1 MPMKSQFAH
10 KRSPIV
16 SFLLALTMLAF
27 AACSVQKVTS
37 TVVMPLNQQPV
48 SAQRLHPLDIAVLP
62 FSTPL
67 KGSQENSSP
76 ATSSSA
82 RNAEGL
88 FLANQLTSTI
98 QKTSAWGAVRSIPS
112 RETTVDVYVEGKI
125 INSDGEKLT
134 LEVSVSDTSNRLWY
148 TKTYTQSVGYY
159 AYKNTMELYRD
170 PFQNLFNSIT
180 NDLVQYRHELS
191 SVDARRLSTI
201 SSLRFARDFSPEAF
215 GSHIKESSS
224 GEFQIIRLPAENDP
238 VLTKISE
245 IRERDYLFVDT
256 MQGHYD
262 AFSGRMKKPYQSWR
276 QATHEEISSAREL
289 KRQSVTRTI
298 GGIAAVIGGIMA
310 SGSGNGSAQS
320 AGAVAIGAGALLVK
334 SGFEKRAEL
343 KIHEDVLAELEQS
356 LEAEIEPRVIE
367 LENRTVTLTGNVE
380 EHYNQWRSLLR
391 EIYKTERG
399 EI

>member
-1 MPMKSQFAH
+1 MKSRFSYKKSSIA
-10 KRSPIV
+10 
-16 SFLLALTMLAF
+16 FLFLALTVLALT
-27 AACSVQKVTS
+27 ACGVQKVTS
-37 TVVMPLNQQPV
+37 TAVMPLNQQPA
-48 SAQRLHPLDIAVLP
+48 SAARLHPLDIAVLP
-62 FSTPL
+62 FTSPF
-67 KGSQENSSP
+67 KDSQENNNP
-76 ATSSSA
+76 AISTSA

-98 QKTSAWGAVRSIPS
+98 QKTSAWGAVRLIPS
-112 RETTVDVYVEGKI
+112 RETIVDVYVEGKV
-125 INSDGEKLT
+125 INSDGERLT
-134 LEVSVSDTSNRLWY
+134 LEISISDISNRLWY

-159 AYKNTMELYRD
+159 AYKNSMELDRD
-170 PFQNLFNSIT
+170 PFQNLFNSIA
-180 NDLVQYRHELS
+180 NDLVRYRHELS
-191 SVDARRLSTI
+191 SIDSGRLSTI
-201 SSLRFARDFSPEAF
+201 SSLMFARDFSPEAF
-215 GSHIKESSS
+215 SSHIKESSS
-224 GEFQIIRLPAENDP
+224 GELQIIRLPAENDP

-262 AFSGRMKKPYQSWR
+262 AFSGRMEKPYQSWR

-289 KRQSVTRTI
+289 KRQSITRTI

-320 AGAVAIGAGALLVK
+320 AGMVAIGAGALLVK

-367 LENRTVTLTGNVE
+367 LADRTVTLTGNVE
-380 EHYNQWRSLLR
+380 EHYSQWKSLLR
-391 EIYKTERG
+391 AIYKTEHG